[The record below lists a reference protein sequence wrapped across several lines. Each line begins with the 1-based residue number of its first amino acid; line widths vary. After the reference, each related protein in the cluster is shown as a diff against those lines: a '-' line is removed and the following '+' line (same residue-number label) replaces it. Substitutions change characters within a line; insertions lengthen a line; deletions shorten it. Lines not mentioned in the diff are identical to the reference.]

1 MFNSHCYSYV
11 VYARKHGRDVK
22 CPVSASGIRKLNIY
36 NNMGGGLEKWVSHF
50 DTTVSYP
57 DALKKK

>member
-22 CPVSASGIRKLNIY
+22 CPVAASGIHKLNIY
-36 NNMGGGLEKWVSHF
+36 NNMGGPGKRECLTAIQLSHIRA
-50 DTTVSYP
+50 P
-57 DALKKK
+57 